1 MDSARWRLPRPVPT
15 GVSKTTEN
23 NTCYINPMIDESMR
37 ELYRL
42 TRPEVY
48 ASGKKLTYSHSELKE
63 CPMHKHPGVYVR
75 VYHNFVEEYYGYR
88 DICLCLSCLIR
99 RR

>member
-1 MDSARWRLPRPVPT
+1 MDLARWRLPRPVPT

-23 NTCYINPMIDESMR
+23 NTCDINPMIDESMR

-48 ASGKKLTYSHSELKE
+48 VSGKKLTYSHSELKE

-88 DICLCLSCLIR
+88 DIYLCLSCLIR

>member
-1 MDSARWRLPRPVPT
+1 MDPARQKLPMSLLN

-23 NTCYINPMIDESMR
+23 NKCYINPLIAESMR

-48 ASGKKLTYSHSELKE
+48 ASDKLLNYSHSELRE
-63 CPMHKHPGVYVR
+63 CPIHKHPGVYVR

-99 RR
+99 FR